1 MKEWFENLK
10 ASICGCNKPC
20 RDKSSK
26 QMGKNNVD
34 LNKSQV
40 TEHLATGG
48 LELAAHVTC
57 DATQVDE
64 KFKAPDPNIPNGTQ
78 S

>member
-1 MKEWFENLK
+1 
-10 ASICGCNKPC
+10 
-20 RDKSSK
+20 
-26 QMGKNNVD
+26 MGKNNVD